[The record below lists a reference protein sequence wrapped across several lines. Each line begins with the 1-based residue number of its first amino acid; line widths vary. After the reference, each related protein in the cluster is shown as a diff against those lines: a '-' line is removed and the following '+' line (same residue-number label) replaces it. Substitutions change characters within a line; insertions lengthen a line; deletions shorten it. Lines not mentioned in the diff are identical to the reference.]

1 MESMSHG
8 VLSRPKFPP
17 SRLVD
22 AFDQVVEPLITE
34 ITCLRSHELRLFHLV
49 SVYIDSPPG
58 NYGLMGVV
66 GLAGLAGAAP
76 WTAGP
81 VPRPLAS
88 LTRRKQEREYLLS
101 TGGGSRIA
109 SVVTSRRS

>member
-1 MESMSHG
+1 
-8 VLSRPKFPP
+8 
-17 SRLVD
+17 
-22 AFDQVVEPLITE
+22 
-34 ITCLRSHELRLFHLV
+34 
-49 SVYIDSPPG
+49 
-58 NYGLMGVV
+58 MGVA

-76 WTAGP
+76 WMAGP